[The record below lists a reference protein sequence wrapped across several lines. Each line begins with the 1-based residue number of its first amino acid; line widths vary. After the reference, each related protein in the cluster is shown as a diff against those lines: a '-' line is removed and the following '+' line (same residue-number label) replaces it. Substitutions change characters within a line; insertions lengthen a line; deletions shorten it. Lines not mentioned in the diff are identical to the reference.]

1 MVFGFL
7 FSLICAF
14 PGIAGTITVPD
25 DYPTIQE
32 AIDAAQ
38 PGDTVYVR
46 AGEYVE
52 ELHIKKSLSLIGEG
66 RTQVVI
72 RPPDPEGTT
81 ITVDIDSGEVLCS
94 GPQKLDRF

>member
-1 MVFGFL
+1 MRWMVCGLL

-14 PGIAGTITVPD
+14 PVFAETITVPD
-25 DYPTIQE
+25 DYPTIQA

-52 ELHIKKSLSLIGEG
+52 ELHIKK
-66 RTQVVI
+66 
-72 RPPDPEGTT
+72 
-81 ITVDIDSGEVLCS
+81 
-94 GPQKLDRF
+94 PQPSSVREEHR